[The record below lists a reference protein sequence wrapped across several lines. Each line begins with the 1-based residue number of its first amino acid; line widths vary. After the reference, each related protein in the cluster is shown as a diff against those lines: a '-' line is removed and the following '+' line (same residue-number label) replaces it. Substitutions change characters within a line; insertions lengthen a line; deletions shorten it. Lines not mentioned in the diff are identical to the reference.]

1 MTTVQFRKLVWAYY
15 KKSGRHD
22 LPWRKT
28 TDLYRILVSEM
39 MLQQTQVERV
49 IPFYKNFLKK
59 FPTARR
65 LADAPL
71 SEVLKSW
78 QGLGYNR
85 RAKLLHAAAKELA
98 VTSDLGTRSNLVTE
112 LEKLP
117 GVGPYTA
124 RAVAAFAYN
133 QDVVVIETNIR
144 TAVMHHFFPNRK
156 KVSDTEIE
164 KILLQ
169 VLPKGLPAG
178 RQGSREW
185 YSALMDYGAHLKRSG
200 VSLNKKS
207 ATYAKQSKFVGSL
220 REARGAILRLL
231 AKESAS
237 QERIMKL
244 FSVSR
249 RAQLLEALGALRVE
263 SLVKKKGTTYSL
275 AD

>member
-200 VSLNKKS
+200 ISHNEKS